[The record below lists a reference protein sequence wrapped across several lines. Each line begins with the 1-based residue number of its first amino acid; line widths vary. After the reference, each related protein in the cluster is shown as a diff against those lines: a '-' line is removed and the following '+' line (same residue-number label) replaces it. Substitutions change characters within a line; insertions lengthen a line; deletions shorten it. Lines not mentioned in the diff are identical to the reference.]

1 MHAYVYLWDL
11 MPLKL
16 VQMGK
21 NETHEKVH
29 QVSKILE
36 KMNI

>member
-1 MHAYVYLWDL
+1 MS
-11 MPLKL
+11 LKL

-21 NETHEKVH
+21 IESHEKVH